1 MYMYNAPITIL
12 GHYMYI
18 PITILGNKDMAY
30 VSRHQEAVKIFN
42 GLLSQETL
50 ADPIS
55 LVRNILETCYDITD
69 LQSEVG
75 VSFGII
81 KLFNIYI
88 IHI

>member
-1 MYMYNAPITIL
+1 
-12 GHYMYI
+12 
-18 PITILGNKDMAY
+18 MAY
-30 VSRHQEAVKIFN
+30 GSRHQEAVKIFN

-75 VSFGII
+75 VSFVII
-81 KLFNIYI
+81 IMVPNKLFNFSLFPYQISFI
-88 IHI
+88 ITFT